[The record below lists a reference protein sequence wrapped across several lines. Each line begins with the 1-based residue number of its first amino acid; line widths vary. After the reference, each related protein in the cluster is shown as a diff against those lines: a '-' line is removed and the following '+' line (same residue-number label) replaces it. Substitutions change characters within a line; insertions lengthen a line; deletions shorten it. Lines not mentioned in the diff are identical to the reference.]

1 MEQTVSALLA
11 VAAVGGF
18 AVTAVTCWLLIPA
31 LHRLH
36 FGQTIRE
43 EGPTWHNKKN
53 GTPTMGGLGFI
64 FGILVTL
71 GLVWV
76 IFHSRAP
83 QILGPQQLAAGMMVL
98 FLAFG
103 SGVIGFL
110 DDFIKVVKHR
120 NLGLTA
126 PQKIVLQVAVTV
138 GFLVGL
144 HALGLLSTQVML
156 PVFGTVELGVFFYPI
171 AFFGTIFMVNA
182 VNLTDGLDGLCTS
195 VTFVSMLGYLL
206 AGSLLGFVHVSV
218 IASAA
223 AGACAGFLLWNFYP
237 AKVFMGDTGSMFFG
251 GLVTALAFV
260 MDRPELV
267 LFFGIVYIW
276 DAITVVIQ
284 RLYFKATHGKRIFK
298 MTPIHHAF
306 EMRGWREVKID
317 GFFALLAAVG
327 VAMGILYICLV

>member
-11 VAAVGGF
+11 AAAVGGF

-83 QILGPQQLAAGMMVL
+83 QVLGPQQLAAGMMVL
-98 FLAFG
+98 LLAFG